1 MTDPEPE
8 RNLKDLKDLK
18 ERVKKKIEAEPE
30 ELARTIELVVD
41 IIGALPNLSAEI
53 RKHYQAEI
61 NAIAH
66 DLERELGVGE
76 LDAEGRAK
84 MIHVLLVYEDDDD
97 GDAEADHEPTPPR
110 ERVPVGVC

>member
-8 RNLKDLKDLK
+8 RNRSLMEDLN
-18 ERVKKKIEAEPE
+18 ERVKEKIEADPE
-30 ELARTIELVVD
+30 ELARTIDLVVD
-41 IIGALPNLSAEI
+41 IYTALPNLSAEI
-53 RKHYQAEI
+53 RKHYQAEV

-66 DLERELGVGE
+66 DLERDLGVGE

-97 GDAEADHEPTPPR
+97 GDAEADHEPPPPR
-110 ERVPVGVC
+110 ERVPVGVG